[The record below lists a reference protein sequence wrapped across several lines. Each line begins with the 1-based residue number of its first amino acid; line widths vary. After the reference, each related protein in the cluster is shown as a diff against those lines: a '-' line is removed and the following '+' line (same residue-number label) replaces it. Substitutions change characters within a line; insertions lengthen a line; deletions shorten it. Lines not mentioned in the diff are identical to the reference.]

1 MDTLWAPWRY
11 KYLQKIGQSSSD
23 DTCVFCLKQDPVD
36 DRSNLVLLRGKLNF
50 VLMNLYPY
58 NNGHLMVIPCHHT
71 AEFTELNEACWIEIW
86 KLLALCKRILT
97 ETMHPDG
104 FNIGM
109 NIGRSAGAGIDEH
122 LHLHI
127 LPRWNGDANFITT
140 IGQTKVISQSLED
153 GYDLFKPLFDKYS
166 GDVL

>member
-1 MDTLWAPWRY
+1 
-11 KYLQKIGQSSSD
+11 
-23 DTCVFCLKQDPVD
+23 
-36 DRSNLVLLRGKLNF
+36 
-50 VLMNLYPY
+50 
-58 NNGHLMVIPCHHT
+58 
-71 AEFTELNEACWIEIW
+71 
-86 KLLALCKRILT
+86 
-97 ETMHPDG
+97 
-104 FNIGM
+104 M

-166 GDVL
+166 SDVLSG